1 MKFRVSCLLALWLLW
16 NIQMVG
22 QTRGRQLQNSQV
34 IRNSVTI
41 IGPHGAPDGH
51 DAPKALVVIGGQ
63 GGDGGV
69 ENANSGNGGGIE
81 FRAGAGGAS
90 SQDAGSGGSITLK
103 AGAGGTSSEL
113 GGSGGSITL
122 QPGTHRCGVPGLCGL
137 DGNVILAVPKH
148 GFVGIGTASPSNT
161 LEVVAGGTTLADAWT
176 VRSSRRFKT
185 NIRPLEGA
193 LEKIEQLQAV
203 SYQRKSDGRHEIGV
217 LAEDVDQVLPE
228 VVARDPETNEV
239 QGVDYSRL
247 AALLIEAV
255 KSQQVEIQQ
264 LQAQVLQLQANAP
277 HK

>member
-1 MKFRVSCLLALWLLW
+1 MKFRVSSLIALSLLW

-22 QTRGRQLQNSQV
+22 QTRGRQVQNSQV

-41 IGPHGAPDGH
+41 IGPDGAPNGH
-51 DAPKALVVIGGQ
+51 DAPKALVVIGGR

-122 QPGTHRCGVPGLCGL
+122 QPGTHRCGVPGLCGV
-137 DGNVILAVPKH
+137 DGNVILAVPQH

-176 VRSSRRFKT
+176 VRSARRFKT

-217 LAEDVDQVLPE
+217 VAEDVDQVLPE
-228 VVARDPETNEV
+228 VVSRDPETNEV

-255 KSQQVEIQQ
+255 KSQQAEIQQ
-264 LQAQVLQLQANAP
+264 LQAQVVQLQANAP
-277 HK
+277 QK